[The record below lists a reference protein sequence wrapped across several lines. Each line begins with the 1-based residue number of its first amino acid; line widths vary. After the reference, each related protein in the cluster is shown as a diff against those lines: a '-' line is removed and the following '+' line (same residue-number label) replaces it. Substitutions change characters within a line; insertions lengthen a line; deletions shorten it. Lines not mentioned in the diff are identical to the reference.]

1 MVNNVLII
9 ANINITISYF
19 VILPPPL
26 MRKADTSIFLFFA
39 ELTEIVIISQKFSTK
54 KLNSMYYITNVF
66 DSNTFILQNHK
77 LCSIINMKKEEKT
90 DVEAVSLFS
99 EWVEKE
105 VRRYVMTSFYL

>member
-1 MVNNVLII
+1 M
-9 ANINITISYF
+9 
-19 VILPPPL
+19 
-26 MRKADTSIFLFFA
+26 
-39 ELTEIVIISQKFSTK
+39 
-54 KLNSMYYITNVF
+54 F

>member
-1 MVNNVLII
+1 
-9 ANINITISYF
+9 
-19 VILPPPL
+19 
-26 MRKADTSIFLFFA
+26 MRKADTSNFLFFA
-39 ELTEIVIISQKFSTK
+39 ELTAIVIISQKFSTK